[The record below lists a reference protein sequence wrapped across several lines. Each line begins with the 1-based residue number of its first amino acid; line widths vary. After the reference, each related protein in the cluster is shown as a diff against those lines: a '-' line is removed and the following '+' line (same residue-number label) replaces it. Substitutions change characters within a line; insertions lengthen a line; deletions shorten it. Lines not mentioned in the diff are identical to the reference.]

1 MEKMAEEYG
10 KTSVQKKYLEKKYN
24 EIKLPVEYE
33 SYSSWDTMIMY
44 VETYSIIPGNHS
56 WFYLCWNICR

>member
-44 VETYSIIPGNHS
+44 VETYSII
-56 WFYLCWNICR
+56 LAIIV

>member
-10 KTSVQKKYLEKKYN
+10 KTSVQQKYLEKKYN

-33 SYSSWDTMIMY
+33 SYSSWDTMITVSY
-44 VETYSIIPGNHS
+44 THLEGE
-56 WFYLCWNICR
+56 L